1 MTEDRE
7 NLVRYFRMLDKNE
20 DGFIDKDELWFVL
33 KELGTFESAS
43 RKDMDTALLNL
54 LAGLDKNGDGFVDVE
69 EFVDWVLFDTE
80 LQKKATLRK
89 LDMTH
94 IFLTQDDEARMER
107 LTLFDLQAKENQ
119 EVIAT
124 AGLGDLFDPSRLILS
139 VGSSSTQAYDS
150 QGVALSAAEGTKVQG
165 DEVLRQVFSELRS
178 SGKTYSQ
185 ILMVNSIGYSL
196 KAEDPCIVEL
206 KELADRCGA
215 GSAAARFLCVLSEV
229 FPEAKLL
236 VFNRAKD
243 QTKSYRYP
251 QLVNDFSVALTKGA
265 GLPDSVKDKEFDVIV
280 DWGGSS
286 FKVFVG
292 GKRVGTEV
300 MDANGLLC
308 ADGLFH
314 EDRHPEC
321 LENIESYVR
330 TVARGC
336 GTKVLVAQ
344 TGKARELALAGKC
357 ACKGV

>member
-1 MTEDRE
+1 M
-7 NLVRYFRMLDKNE
+7 VRYFRLLDKNE
-20 DGFIDKDELWFVL
+20 DGFIDKDELWDVL
-33 KELGTFESAS
+33 KELGTFQSAS
-43 RKDMDTALLNL
+43 RKDMNNALVHL
-54 LAGLDKNGDGFVDVE
+54 LSGLDKNGDGFVDLE

-80 LQKKATLRK
+80 MQKKATLRQF
-89 LDMTH
+89 DMTH

-119 EVIAT
+119 EAIAT

-150 QGVALSAAEGTKVQG
+150 QGVSLSAASGTKVQS
-165 DEVLRQVFSELRS
+165 DEVLRQVLSELRS
-178 SGKTYSQ
+178 TGKTYSQ
-185 ILMVNSIGYSL
+185 ILMVNSIGYCL
-196 KAEDPCIVEL
+196 KAEEPCIVEL
-206 KELADRCGA
+206 NELADRCGA

-243 QTKSYRYP
+243 QQMKWYRYP

-286 FKVFVG
+286 FKVYVDS
-292 GKRVGTEV
+292 KRVGTEV

-314 EDRHPEC
+314 RDRHPDC

-330 TVARGC
+330 TVARGH

-344 TGKARELALAGKC
+344 TGKARELALAGKY
-357 ACKGV
+357 ACKDV